1 VNRTNAFVKG
11 FLSTTMQKLLSKII
25 GLLVT
30 PIVLTYL
37 DKTEYGIWIII
48 GSFLGYM
55 GLMDF
60 GITGATS
67 AVVAKNNTKEQEL
80 EINKIINNAFFLQC
94 IIGAVILVVGFIFS
108 FYFPDVFNLEN
119 YSEEDAWIVFVFAIV
134 GYAISFP
141 PKSLK
146 GLIRARQHISL
157 AVWIE
162 FVLFIMTTALN
173 LTLLEL
179 GFGLMS
185 LPLGTIAIRLLSY
198 PVFIYYARKVYP
210 SLSFKLSLVT
220 KDDIKSLFSVSVWW
234 FVSILAAIVIYST
247 DTIIIG
253 MFLSASLVTVYALT
267 FRLHEVVREWIYSI
281 TFTLMPGIGQLF
293 GEGNIE
299 KIKSVYIKSQTVILS
314 LAAYFAL
321 LIYLYNGDFVSL
333 WVGEEY
339 YVGDNLS
346 LIFALML
353 FITVVFHSS
362 SVVLSADLKLK
373 NITYVRIT
381 EATLNIILSI
391 ILIKEYELLGIAFA
405 TLISGLITS
414 FWIVPLMTIK
424 RLGFSFLEW
433 FKKILL
439 KVIFVIA
446 LLFVVFLGTE
456 VIESTTTIMKIL
468 EFVLFNIF
476 SLCIIWFVAF
486 DEDTKGRVYAKLRK

>member
-1 VNRTNAFVKG
+1 MNRTNAFVKG
-11 FLSTTMQKLLSKII
+11 FLSTTTQKILTRII
-25 GLLVT
+25 GLFVT

-67 AVVAKNNTKEQEL
+67 AVIAKNNTKEQEL

-119 YSEEDAWIVFVFAIV
+119 YSKDDAWIVLVFAII

-146 GLIRARQHISL
+146 GLIRAKQHISL

-162 FVLFIMTTALN
+162 FTLFVMTTILN

-179 GFGLMS
+179 GFGLMA

-198 PVFIYYARKVYP
+198 PIFIHYAKKIYP
-210 SLSFKLSLVT
+210 SLSFKLSLVR
-220 KDDIKSLFSVSVWW
+220 KEDIKSLFNVSIWW
-234 FVSILAAIVIYST
+234 FLSILAAIVIYST
-247 DTIIIG
+247 DTILIG

-293 GEGNIE
+293 GENNIE
-299 KIKSVYIKSQTVILS
+299 KIKEVYFKSQIVILS
-314 LAAYFAL
+314 LSIYFGF
-321 LIYLYNGDFVSL
+321 LIYMYNGSFVSL
-333 WVGEEY
+333 WVGKEY

-405 TLISGLITS
+405 TLISGVLTS

-424 RLGFSFLEW
+424 RLGISLSEW
-433 FKKILL
+433 FKKIVI
-439 KVIFVIA
+439 KVLFILA
-446 LLFVVFLGTE
+446 LLYMAYVGME
-456 VIESTTTIMKIL
+456 VIISTTTFMKIVK
-468 EFVLFNIF
+468 FILFNIF
-476 SLCIIWFVAF
+476 SLSVIWFVAF
-486 DEDTKGRVYAKLRK
+486 DKDTKEKVYAKIR